1 MKNYIAYD
9 DEGIFA
15 HGTLEECKEAVREI
29 IEDGTLTNVY
39 NENELIEMHNYF
51 SRTSEGFSGYDVE
64 RIDFSGFT
72 VKKVI

>member
-1 MKNYIAYD
+1 MKIYIAYD

-15 HGTLEECKEAVREI
+15 HGTLEECKEAVREMI
-29 IEDGTLTNVY
+29 KDGTLENVY
-39 NENELIEMHNYF
+39 NEDELIEIYNYF
-51 SRTSEGFSGYDVE
+51 SRTSEGYSGHDVK